1 MSQMFMYLSSKLCWF
16 VFVCV
21 YVIVCVYPYDLYVS
35 VVCLFVI
42 VHLHVF
48 VSVGAPLLLFS
59 KFMYV

>member
-1 MSQMFMYLSSKLCWF
+1 MFMYLSSKGCWF
-16 VFVCV
+16 VFVSVC
-21 YVIVCVYPYDLYVS
+21 VIVCVYVCVVLYVA

-42 VHLHVF
+42 VHLYVF